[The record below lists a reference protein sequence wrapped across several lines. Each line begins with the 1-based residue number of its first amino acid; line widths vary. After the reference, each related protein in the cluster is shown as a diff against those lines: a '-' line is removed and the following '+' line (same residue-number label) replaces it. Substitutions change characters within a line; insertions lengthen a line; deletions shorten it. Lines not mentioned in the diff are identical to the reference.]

1 MNDDFSLRAQTA
13 ARRRNPWRAIALT
26 VLGAFLLGG
35 LSAWLLLREGD
46 LSVPELVSLKSE
58 PAASAAGS
66 ADATIAEVEEFVGQE
81 DGLGQRIAE
90 MEQRL
95 ARLDVQ
101 ADAAAGNAARAEG
114 LLVAFAARRAIERGD
129 RLGYL
134 ADQLQM
140 RFGAAEPEAVQA
152 VLALE
157 RDSVTLDQLLA
168 RLDGLAPQLGG
179 SAANEGTFA
188 WISRELGQL
197 FVVRREDAPSPA
209 RERRLER
216 ARLFLESGRTDA
228 AIAEVSN
235 LPNADRAADWIVDA
249 RRYAAAQRGLERI
262 EAAAILEPRDL
273 RDGTGQP
280 IGAAAPAG
288 ESKDATPA

>member
-13 ARRRNPWRAIALT
+13 AARRRSPWRVILIT

-35 LSAWLLLREGD
+35 LSAWLLLRQGD
-46 LSVPELVSLKSE
+46 VTVPELVSLKSE
-58 PAASAAGS
+58 PTAPAAGT
-66 ADATIAEVEEFVGQE
+66 ADATMAEVAEFVGQE
-81 DGLGQRIAE
+81 EGLDQRIAE

-95 ARLDVQ
+95 ARLDLQ

-114 LLVAFAARRAIERGD
+114 LLIAFAARRAIERGD

-140 RFGAAEPEAVQA
+140 RFGTAEPEAVQA
-152 VLALE
+152 VLAIE
-157 RDSVTLDQLLA
+157 RESVTLDQLLA
-168 RLDGLAPQLGG
+168 GLQGLAPHLGA
-179 SAANEGTFA
+179 SSDNEGAFA
-188 WISRELGQL
+188 WLSREMGQL

-209 RERRLER
+209 PERRLER
-216 ARLFLESGRTDA
+216 ARQFLESGRTEA

-235 LPNADRAADWIVDA
+235 LPNADRAAGWIADA

-280 IGAAAPAG
+280 IGNPEPASEG
-288 ESKDATPA
+288 